1 MAIFKTLHVL
11 GFFFLAKKCCS
22 FSQSG
27 ASLGAAPQPA
37 PRQKGQVVFEK
48 KKRKKETQISPFH
61 GSVENSGLLG
71 GVNVAH

>member
-48 KKRKKETQISPFH
+48 KKKKKKKHKFPPSMEVWKT
-61 GSVENSGLLG
+61 LACWG
-71 GVNVAH
+71 G